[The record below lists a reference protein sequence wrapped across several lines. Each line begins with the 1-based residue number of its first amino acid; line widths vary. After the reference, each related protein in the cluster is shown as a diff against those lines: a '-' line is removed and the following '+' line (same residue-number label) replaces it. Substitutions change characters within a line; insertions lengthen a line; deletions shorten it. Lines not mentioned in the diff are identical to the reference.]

1 MDIFKELVE
10 KNIELVL
17 IGVAFLLL
25 GIVTKWLY
33 NQIKNDT
40 R

>member
-17 IGVAFLLL
+17 IGVAFTLL
-25 GIVTKWLY
+25 GILAIWLY
-33 NQIKNDT
+33 NQIKQD

>member
-17 IGVAFLLL
+17 IGVAFILL
-25 GIVTKWLY
+25 GILATWLY
-33 NQIKNDT
+33 NQIKKDT